1 MRGGK
6 RPPTSTTVEDA
17 YDATTL
23 EGSEALVRYYEWL
36 LHRISDSIRGR
47 TVEVGAGI
55 GTMSSRIEPLCTELV
70 LVEPAA
76 NLCRHLD
83 ERFAQ
88 VPNVS
93 TCIGTL
99 EQVVADDPDRFA
111 PGFDTIVSFNVL
123 EHIEDD
129 VGTLRTA
136 ATLLRPGARLV
147 LFVPSLPFLYGT
159 MDAQVDHQR
168 RYTKTTLSEA
178 VRSAGLKLE
187 RIEYFDFL
195 GMVPWFLLGRVLR
208 HTTSGGGIPG
218 YDRFAV
224 PVCRAFDR
232 LIGPPLGKNLIAVA
246 GPLRDDGHHDRRSR
260 AGRAR

>member
-1 MRGGK
+1 MTNGERSAT
-6 RPPTSTTVEDA
+6 PTSVEDA
-17 YDATTL
+17 YDALTL
-23 EGSEALVRYYEWL
+23 EASEALVRYYVWL
-36 LHRISDSIRGR
+36 LQRISGSIRGR

-55 GTMSSRIEPLCTELV
+55 GTMSAWIAPLCSELV

-76 NLCRHLD
+76 NLCRRLE
-83 ERFAQ
+83 ERFADT
-88 VPNVS
+88 PNVS
-93 TCIGTL
+93 TYAGSL
-99 EQVVADDPDRFA
+99 EQGLTDNPDQFT
-111 PGFDTIVSFNVL
+111 PGFDTVVAFNVL

-136 ATLLRPGARLV
+136 GTLLRPQAHLV

-159 MDAQVDHQR
+159 MDAQVDHLR

-178 VRSAGLKLE
+178 VRSAGLNLE

-195 GMVPWFLLGRVLR
+195 GMVPWFLAGRVLR
-208 HTTSGGGIPG
+208 RSASGGDGLRR

-224 PVCRAFDR
+224 PISRSFDR

-246 GPLRDDGHHDRRSR
+246 GPPTQ
-260 AGRAR
+260 